1 VGRKYT
7 NLCLLP
13 FSCLNVSSS
22 SSNTA
27 MRHFALASTEVG
39 TAPLRAGITGVLV
52 GVRTSAAASNPD
64 MATEVSDIGMEGSK
78 KNIIN

>member
-1 VGRKYT
+1 
-7 NLCLLP
+7 
-13 FSCLNVSSS
+13 
-22 SSNTA
+22 
-27 MRHFALASTEVG
+27 MRRFALASTEVG

-64 MATEVSDIGMEGSK
+64 MAAEVSDIGTEGSK